1 MHIWCR
7 TIEIFKGMTA
17 AKWDVDNCKNLNYPV
32 FYSLKCEV
40 YHIFQ
45 YLFHKYKK
53 KKNAEDLDETK
64 EYNSSRKNIFYVEGL
79 SLIASV

>member
-7 TIEIFKGMTA
+7 TIEIVKGM
-17 AKWDVDNCKNLNYPV
+17 KWDVDNCKNFNYPV

-53 KKNAEDLDETK
+53 KKKTQKTLMK
-64 EYNSSRKNIFYVEGL
+64 LKNITVQGKTFFMLKVYP
-79 SLIASV
+79 